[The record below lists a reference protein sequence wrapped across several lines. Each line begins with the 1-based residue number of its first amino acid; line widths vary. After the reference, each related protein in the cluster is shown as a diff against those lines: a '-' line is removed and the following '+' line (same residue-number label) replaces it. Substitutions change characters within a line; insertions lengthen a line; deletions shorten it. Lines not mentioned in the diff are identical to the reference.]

1 MAINTPRQG
10 ANFNRMRDRANIS
23 RKPAFLDSW
32 RMKNFKSINSAEV
45 TFKPLTV
52 LVGPNSA
59 GKSSLLQSILL
70 FAQNAQ
76 RNGRVIDTQARGQI
90 ILNGDLVSLGSIKES
105 LNSNSNPD
113 VDCLQFGGT
122 FSLGNDFFR
131 PAVLRQ
137 NRPQASHLI
146 WDLKLSA
153 IDNDDYSGLANVLES
168 KVSVLQEGELIEEVS
183 AHRTNGSHIV
193 AENLIQNPRFSY
205 EHEATISKKLEKEL
219 KSNENQEAY
228 SAVSFASGLPLEGLV
243 QRPRLEILLKLVFS
257 EWDDFF
263 RGYGT
268 FDAVLRQRNASRAN
282 REELFSIYP
291 SVEDALNQA
300 LIAFDNLL
308 LRPQNPDEGDGAL
321 SSGRNPSRRIYA
333 RQIVDLSAVPW
344 KTIADQMAVKGLTEV
359 QLLENSESNEDLDEE
374 IEEAIESEI
383 RIFREQFKNLVLE
396 KFSEMPEAKA
406 MEFDER
412 TQGSQRGRLSGSSVF
427 EAVDNWN
434 SYLTEKI
441 RYLEPLREV
450 PKAFYTYATGGGI
463 NPQIPLGSRGEHLA
477 QALYDKTP
485 RVYPLPGNLENRKLI
500 PLIDAVNKWLPTLD
514 LEGQIEVVPQG
525 RQGFY
530 LTVGNHVLPM
540 LGTGIS
546 QVLPVLTLCLTA
558 RRGDLVLLEQ
568 PELHLNPSI
577 QQKLAEFL
585 LQMSQVDRQI
595 LVETHSE
602 YFVTRLRLLQA
613 RDENMGKYIKLMF
626 VEKSS
631 RLGTQY
637 REVETNSFGEI
648 QEWPKGFFD
657 QASNDLRELMKTI
670 AAKKIAKLEGKN

>member
-1 MAINTPRQG
+1 MPLNTPRQG
-10 ANFNRMRDRANIS
+10 SGFNRLRDRVNVP

-32 RMKNFKSINSAEV
+32 RMENFKSVKSAEV

-113 VDCLQFGGT
+113 VDHLQFGGT
-122 FSLGNDFFR
+122 FSLGNEFFR
-131 PAVLRQ
+131 SAVLRQ
-137 NRPQASHLI
+137 NRPQSNRLV
-146 WDLKLSA
+146 WDVKLSA

-168 KVSVLQEGELIEEVS
+168 KVTVIQEGDLIEEVK
-183 AHRTNGSHIV
+183 ADRTNGLHIV

-205 EHEATISKKLEKEL
+205 DHKAIVSTKDGKEINIRETL
-219 KSNENQEAY
+219 DSY

-243 QRPRLEILLKLVFS
+243 QKPRIDILIQLVLN
-257 EWDDFF
+257 EWEDVF

-268 FDAVLRQRNASRAN
+268 FDAVLRQREISRGN
-282 REELFSIYP
+282 REELFAIYP
-291 SVEDALNQA
+291 TIDEALNQA
-300 LIAFDNLL
+300 VNAFDTLL
-308 LRPQNPDEGDGAL
+308 LRPSQQEEVEGSL
-321 SSGRNPSRRIYA
+321 STVRNTSKRLLA
-333 RQIVDLSAVPW
+333 RQLVDLSAVPW
-344 KTIADQMAVKGLTEV
+344 KTISDQMAAKGLPEA
-359 QLLENSESNEDLDEE
+359 QLFQYFDAQADLDEE
-374 IEEAIESEI
+374 IEEAIDSEI
-383 RIFREQFKNLVLE
+383 KSFRERFKNLVQE
-396 KFSEMPEAKA
+396 KFSKVSEAQA

-412 TQGSQRGRLSGSSVF
+412 IQGVQRGRLPGSSVF

-434 SYLTEKI
+434 SYLTDKI

-485 RVYPLPGNLENRKLI
+485 RIYPLPGNLENRRTI
-500 PLIDAVNKWLPTLD
+500 PLIEAVNQWLPTLD

-558 RRGDLVLLEQ
+558 RRGDLILLEQ

-613 RDENMGKYIKLMF
+613 RDENMGKYIKLLF
-626 VEKSS
+626 VEKSKT
-631 RLGTQY
+631 LGTQY
-637 REVETNSFGEI
+637 REVETNSYGEI

-657 QASNDLRELMKTI
+657 QASNDLRDLMKTI
-670 AAKKIAKLEGKN
+670 AAKKIAKGEEKK

>member
-1 MAINTPRQG
+1 MQ
-10 ANFNRMRDRANIS
+10 
-23 RKPAFLDSW
+23 
-32 RMKNFKSINSAEV
+32 NFKSIKSAEV

-113 VDCLQFGGT
+113 TDCLEFGGT
-122 FSLGNDFFR
+122 FSLGNEFFR
-131 PAVLRQ
+131 STVLRQ
-137 NRPQASHLI
+137 GRPQANRLM
-146 WDLKLSA
+146 WDIKLAA

-168 KVSVLQEGELIEEVS
+168 KVKVTQEGDLVEEIY
-183 AHRTNGSHIV
+183 ADRTNGEHIV

-205 EHEATISKKLEKEL
+205 EHKAVVS
-219 KSNENQEAY
+219 SSDVNEIKTGSQGDTY
-228 SAVSFASGLPLEGLV
+228 SAVSFASGLPLEGLI
-243 QRPRLEILLKLVFS
+243 QKPRIEILLKLVFS

-268 FDAVLRQRNASRAN
+268 FNAVLTQRNSSRGN
-282 REELFSIYP
+282 REELFAIYP
-291 SVEDALNQA
+291 SIDDALTQA
-300 LIAFDNLL
+300 VNSFDALL
-308 LRPQNPDEGDGAL
+308 LRPAQSDESEAPTPT
-321 SSGRNPSRRIYA
+321 SRNASKRILA
-333 RQIVDLSAVPW
+333 RQIVDMSAVPW
-344 KTIADQMAVKGLTEV
+344 KTISDQMTSRGMSEA
-359 QLLENSESNEDLDEE
+359 QLAEFFEAQEDLDEDL
-374 IEEAIESEI
+374 EEAIESEI
-383 RIFREQFKNLVLE
+383 RSFRERFKNLVQE
-396 KFSEMPEAKA
+396 RFAEVPEAKA

-412 TQGSQRGRLSGSSVF
+412 IQGMQRGRISGSSVF

-485 RVYPLPGNLENRKLI
+485 RVYPLPGNLENKRLI
-500 PLIDAVNKWLPTLD
+500 PLIDAVNLWLPKLD

-530 LTVGNHVLPM
+530 LTVGDHVLPM

-558 RRGDLVLLEQ
+558 RRGDLILLEQ

-613 RDENMGKYIKLMF
+613 RNEDMGKYIKLLF
-626 VEKSS
+626 VEKSKN
-631 RLGTQY
+631 LGTQY
-637 REVETNSFGEI
+637 REVETNSYGEI

-657 QASNDLRELMKTI
+657 QASNDLRDLMKTI
-670 AAKKIAKLEGKN
+670 AAKKIAKGEEKS

>member
-1 MAINTPRQG
+1 MTTNAPRQG
-10 ANFNRMRDRANIS
+10 SGFNRQRDRVQPN
-23 RKPAFLDSW
+23 RKPTFLESW
-32 RMKNFKSINSAEV
+32 RMENFKSIKSAEV

-76 RNGRVIDTQARGQI
+76 RNGRVIDTQARGQV

-105 LNSNSNPD
+105 LNSDSTGTE
-113 VDCLQFGGT
+113 DCLEFGGT
-122 FSLGNDFFR
+122 FSLGNEFFR
-131 PAVLRQ
+131 PSVFRQ
-137 NRPQASHLI
+137 NRPLANRLI
-146 WDLKLSA
+146 WDVKLSA
-153 IDNDDYSGLANVLES
+153 IDNDDFSGLANVLDS
-168 KVSVLQEGELIEEVS
+168 KVRIFQEGELIEEVEATRTDG
-183 AHRTNGSHIV
+183 AHV
-193 AENLIQNPRFSY
+193 VVENLVRNPRFSY
-205 EHEATISKKLEKEL
+205 EHKAVVSVNLKDNPLNKE
-219 KSNENQEAY
+219 SSESY

-243 QRPRLEILLKLVFS
+243 QKPKLEILLKLVLS
-257 EWDDFF
+257 EWEDVF
-263 RGYGT
+263 RGYSK
-268 FDAVLRQRNASRAN
+268 FDTVLKQRVTTRGN
-282 REELFSIYP
+282 REEPIQAYE
-291 SVEDALNQA
+291 SVEDALTQA
-300 LIAFDNLL
+300 VHAFENLL
-308 LRPQNPDEGDGAL
+308 LRQQDDIEASLPSA
-321 SSGRNPSRRIYA
+321 RNMPKRMLA
-333 RQIVDLSAVPW
+333 RQIVDFAGIPW
-344 KTIADQMAVKGLTEV
+344 KTISDQMSSKGLTEV
-359 QLLENSESNEDLDEE
+359 QLLEFSENQESLDENLE
-374 IEEAIESEI
+374 DALEAEI
-383 RIFREQFKNLVLE
+383 RLFRDRFKSAVEE
-396 KFSEMPEAKA
+396 KFARTA
-406 MEFDER
+406 DATVMEFDER
-412 TQGSQRGRLSGSSVF
+412 AQGTQRGRIVGSSVF

-450 PKAFYTYATGGGI
+450 PKAFYTYAAGGGI

-485 RVYPLPGNLENRKLI
+485 RIYPLPGNLENRKLI
-500 PLIDAVNKWLPTLD
+500 PLIEAVNLWLPKLD
-514 LEGQIEVVPQG
+514 LEGQIQVVPQG

-558 RRGDLVLLEQ
+558 RKGDLVLLEQ

-585 LQMSQVDRQI
+585 LQMSQVDRQVI
-595 LVETHSE
+595 VETHSE

-613 RDENMGKYIKLMF
+613 RDEDMGRFIKLLF
-626 VEKSS
+626 VEKSKAT
-631 RLGTQY
+631 GTHY

-657 QASNDLRELMKTI
+657 QASNDLRDLMKTI
-670 AAKKIAKLEGKN
+670 AEKKMAKLEDKN